1 MRLIGNI
8 IDLELESDFVFISV
22 HVNHTSV
29 SESKMN
35 LEIQLVEGFSSSSGN
50 LSNEKEQK

>member
-1 MRLIGNI
+1 MHLIGNT
-8 IDLELESDFVFISV
+8 IDLELESDFVFISM

-35 LEIQLVEGFSSSSGN
+35 LETYLVKVFFSSSGD
-50 LSNEKEQK
+50 LSNENEQK